1 MKKLFIV
8 FILVCSIFTVS
19 CADSGVISTPDT
31 SGENVQ
37 VSGGFQVSGTKLMD
51 ANGNQFVFRGIN
63 HAHSWFKDQLD
74 TALPA
79 IAATGANS
87 VRVVLSDGGQW
98 TKDGADS
105 VAEIIEK
112 CKENKMIAIL
122 EVHDATGMDETAPL
136 DKAVDYWIELA
147 DTLKDTEA
155 YVIVNIAN
163 EWYGSWNKLEV
174 WRDAYVE
181 ALPKLREAGIKNTI
195 LVDSAGWGQCAD
207 SVLNFAS
214 DIFNADPDANT
225 MFSVHMYGAAG
236 KDEATISRTIKGAI
250 NKNICLIIGEFGYN
264 HSDGDVDEAS
274 IMRICNETGAGY
286 LGWSWKGN
294 GGGVEYLDI
303 AKEWDG
309 SVLSSDWGEVLINGE
324 NGIKQT
330 SRLCSVFEAELEQAA

>member
-1 MKKLFIV
+1 MKKLLSLFLV
-8 FILVCSIFTVS
+8 FVIAVTATACSEGGTISVDDTQSAVQT
-19 CADSGVISTPDT
+19 AD
-31 SGENVQ
+31 
-37 VSGGFQVSGTKLMD
+37 GGFKVSGTKLMD

-63 HAHSWFKDQLD
+63 HAHSWFKDELD

-98 TKDGADS
+98 TKDNAES
-105 VAEIIEK
+105 VAEIIDK
-112 CKENKMIAIL
+112 CKQNKLIAIL

-147 DTLKDTEA
+147 DTLKDTQA

-163 EWYGSWNKLEV
+163 EWYGSWDKLEV

-207 SVLNFAS
+207 SVLNYAS
-214 DIFNADPDANT
+214 DVFNADPDANA
-225 MFSVHMYGAAG
+225 MFSVHMYGSAG
-236 KDEATISRTIKGAI
+236 KNEAMISRTINGAI

-274 IMRICNETGAGY
+274 IMRICNETGTGY

-294 GGGVEYLDI
+294 GGGVEYLDL

-330 SRLCSVFEAELEQAA
+330 SKLCSVFDGQ